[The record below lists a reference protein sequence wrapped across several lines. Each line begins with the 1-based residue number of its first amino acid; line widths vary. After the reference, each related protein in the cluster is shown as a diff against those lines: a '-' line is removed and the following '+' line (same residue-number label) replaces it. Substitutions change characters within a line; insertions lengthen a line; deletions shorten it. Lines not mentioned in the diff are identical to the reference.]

1 MLPVFRTANRFY
13 PVFAN
18 PLLNNEWMGRFFDDE
33 ERTSAPSVNVK
44 ENEKGFELAVAAP
57 GLEKKD
63 FRISVEKDQ
72 LTISAQ
78 KENQSEEKTN
88 RFLRREFSYEKFT
101 RSFTLPENIDAEN
114 ITALYENGVLNVS
127 LPKRGDSAPRTK
139 QISIA

>member
-44 ENEKGFELAVAAP
+44 ETEKGFELAVAAP

-114 ITALYENGVLNVS
+114 ITAQYENGVLNVL

-139 QISIA
+139 EISIG

>member
-1 MLPVFRTANRFY
+1 MLPVFRTSNRFY

-44 ENEKGFELAVAAP
+44 ETEKGFELAVAAP

-114 ITALYENGVLNVS
+114 ITAQYENGVLNVL

-139 QISIA
+139 EISIG

>member
-33 ERTSAPSVNVK
+33 ERSSAPSVNVK

-114 ITALYENGVLNVS
+114 ITAQYENGVLNVL

>member
-1 MLPVFRTANRFY
+1 MLFR
-13 PVFAN
+13 
-18 PLLNNEWMGRFFDDE
+18 
-33 ERTSAPSVNVK
+33 S
-44 ENEKGFELAVAAP
+44 

-114 ITALYENGVLNVS
+114 ITAQYENGVLNVL